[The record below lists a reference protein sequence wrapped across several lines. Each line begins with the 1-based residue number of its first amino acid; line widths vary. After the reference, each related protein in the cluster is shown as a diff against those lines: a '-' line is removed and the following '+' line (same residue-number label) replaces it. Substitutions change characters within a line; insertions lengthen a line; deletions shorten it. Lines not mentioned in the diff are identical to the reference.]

1 MPRARRAHA
10 RTATQAESADVAA
23 FRGGLRAKRAG
34 ENAHLLLLG
43 LRVVD
48 TPALLERIQAGL
60 AYGAL
65 ERFQR
70 SIALTL
76 EQLAALIQVNP
87 RTLARRRSE
96 GKLAADESDR
106 LLPASRLFGKALAL
120 FEGDADAAREW
131 LRAQAPPPRR
141 RAPPPAG
148 PSQAGGRAG

>member
-76 EQLAALIQVNP
+76 EQLAGLIQVNP

-106 LLPASRLFGKALAL
+106 LVRASPLFGNAPAL
-120 FEGDADAAREW
+120 FQGEAHAGRPGVP
-131 LRAQAPPPRR
+131 AQ
-141 RAPPPAG
+141 
-148 PSQAGGRAG
+148 